1 MFKLILHTY
10 YYIPL
15 DKVYFG
21 LSNLEPELT
30 CFHQALCFLVLNE
43 ILACLDIDMI
53 SNDEF
58 ESSTLSA
65 LNLGQPRQI
74 NLQNI
79 KFFKYSCTVFFL
91 KFTVRVAN
99 CFPPVVLKIPI

>member
-53 SNDEF
+53 SNDES

-79 KFFKYSCTVFFL
+79 KLFKYSCTVFFL